1 MGGEGVPEDK
11 AAITDKRGGGGGSKR
26 RVAAGGEKKKIFE
39 LCNSAQG

>member
-1 MGGEGVPEDK
+1 MGRGVPEDK